1 MNVEDLM
8 NLDRPMTI
16 EEQAFFEEEL
26 LKKTREAHAAIMEI
40 CTGVSEE
47 HRALAEKLR
56 GSATRMLENVEAA
69 VALPITDEEPRAT

>member
-8 NLDRPMTI
+8 NLDRPMTP

-40 CTGVSEE
+40 CAGVSGE
-47 HRALAEKLR
+47 HRALADKLL

-69 VALPITDEEPRAT
+69 VALPLTEEPPREV